1 MESPSHAFFEAVV
14 NRDYDMLSGLYA
26 MNARN
31 AIMSFLSMRSRWST
45 AETKESRAGK
55 FREYIHVCFPRN
67 EFKEVRDGGVENV
80 LFETLKAEKRV
91 AAVMKSTLA
100 AKLFSRMRFKLCS
113 SYMSTQLE
121 SLID

>member
-45 AETKESRAGK
+45 AEMKESRAG
-55 FREYIHVCFPRN
+55 
-67 EFKEVRDGGVENV
+67 EFVASMFTCVFYGTNSERCTMVVA
-80 LFETLKAEKRV
+80 LTLY
-91 AAVMKSTLA
+91 S
-100 AKLFSRMRFKLCS
+100 F
-113 SYMSTQLE
+113 
-121 SLID
+121 

>member
-31 AIMSFLSMRSRWST
+31 AIMSFLAMRSRWST

-55 FREYIHVCFPRN
+55 FREYLYVCFLRK
-67 EFKEVRDGGVENV
+67 EFTEVHDGGVEHV
-80 LFETLKAEKRV
+80 LFEALEAEKH
-91 AAVMKSTLA
+91 
-100 AKLFSRMRFKLCS
+100 
-113 SYMSTQLE
+113 
-121 SLID
+121 SLPL

>member
-45 AETKESRAGK
+45 AEMKESRAGE
-55 FREYIHVCFPRN
+55 FASMFTCVFYGRN
-67 EFKEVRDGGVENV
+67 LEVHDGGVDFV
-80 LFETLKAEKRV
+80 LFETLKLEVAF
-91 AAVMKSTLA
+91 AAVMTMYFGGEYLA
-100 AKLFSRMRFKLCS
+100 GCVFQFCLSYLCS
-113 SYMSTQLE
+113 R
-121 SLID
+121 

>member
-45 AETKESRAGK
+45 AETRESRAGK
-55 FREYIHVCFPRN
+55 FASMSRVFSTE
-67 EFKEVRDGGVENV
+67 EFKEVHDGVRWPRAHI
-80 LFETLKAEKRV
+80 LLDALKDKKTSD
-91 AAVMKSTLA
+91 AVMIMYFGLECCV
-100 AKLFSRMRFKLCS
+100 LHS
-113 SYMSTQLE
+113 SCPICPSQLE